1 MGAAVTELLAALSEK
16 GELLTRLNALLE
28 EERSSLTALDLAR
41 LEENQQDVNEAM
53 ERLAALSDSC
63 RRTIGSLGAE
73 LGLGETVSL
82 TPVIGRLAGP
92 EQVALQEAQALVA
105 ARSRALSGTLALN
118 RGLLEDSL
126 NVVDGSVNFFN
137 RLFNPGDT
145 YGVGGSIVSRRGGS
159 RFVCKEA

>member
-1 MGAAVTELLAALSEK
+1 MSAAVTELLAALSEK

-28 EERSSLTALDLAR
+28 EERSSLTSLDLAG

-53 ERLAALSDSC
+53 ERLATLSESC
-63 RRTIGSLGAE
+63 RRMIGSLGAE
-73 LGLGETVSL
+73 FGLGETVSL
-82 TPVIGRLAGP
+82 TPVIAQLAGA
-92 EQVALQEAQALVA
+92 EKGALQEAQALVA

-126 NVVDGSVNFFN
+126 NVVDGSVSFFN

-145 YGVGGSIVSRRGGS
+145 YGMGGSIVSRRGGS